1 MFVSYYSFFQTNNKS
16 ECLEKGYNWT
26 NAQIT
31 FDNVIAGYLSLFQIV
46 SYYHQYHQQ
55 HHHHHNHQHYFRNLV

>member
-46 SYYHQYHQQ
+46 SYYHQYSSAASSPPQPPT
-55 HHHHHNHQHYFRNLV
+55 LL